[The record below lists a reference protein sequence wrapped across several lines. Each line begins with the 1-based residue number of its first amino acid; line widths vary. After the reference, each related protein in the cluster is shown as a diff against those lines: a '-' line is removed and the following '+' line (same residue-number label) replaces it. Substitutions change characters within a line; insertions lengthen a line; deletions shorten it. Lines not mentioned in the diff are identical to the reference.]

1 MAMKKNNNPKNKFKM
16 LLAILTAIALLIIVL
31 FLAAFGMLQLA
42 QEYGL
47 VGTPGEKITLENL
60 SDIDIGGSGYK
71 DDSVYHSDLCPD
83 HWMLYALP
91 LQLC

>member
-1 MAMKKNNNPKNKFKM
+1 MKKNNTPKNKFKM

-31 FLAAFGMLQLA
+31 FLAAFGMLQWA

-60 SDIDIGGSGYK
+60 SDRYRRDRICRRRIPGDERYRI
-71 DDSVYHSDLCPD
+71 HPD
-83 HWMLYALP
+83 GILHGRILR
-91 LQLC
+91 